1 MNNRTKF
8 LVYHIG
14 LFIVATGTANL
25 IADLII
31 SDFNYSGEVVLPN
44 MIIVVLG

>member
-8 LVYHIG
+8 FIYYIG

-31 SDFNYSGEVVLPN
+31 SDLNYTGEAVLPN
-44 MIIVVLG
+44 MIPIILG

>member
-8 LVYHIG
+8 IVYFIG
-14 LFIVATGTANL
+14 LFIVAAGTANL

-44 MIIVVLG
+44 MILVISG

>member
-8 LVYHIG
+8 IVYFIG
-14 LFIVATGTANL
+14 LFVVATGTANL

-31 SDFNYSGEVVLPN
+31 SDLNYSGEVVLPN
-44 MIIVVLG
+44 MIIVISG